1 MTTKTINEVY
11 SQLATVIN
19 NTYLKS
25 GTKSLIKT
33 DVGILVFGEYLI
45 AKIENGYKIY
55 TKNTFTV
62 VEFSNIK
69 NAFAWVIFDRSG
81 RFKICQRI
89 VELDAK
95 ISSLSV
101 EIDIHKRSITK
112 SDTGK
117 YVILLNKIQDESLRR
132 QELINELDNCL
143 ETAKRLSE
151 SMLELS

>member
-19 NTYLKS
+19 NTYTKS

-45 AKIENGYKIY
+45 ARIKDGYRIY
-55 TKNTFTV
+55 TKNTFTE

-69 NAFAWVIFDRSG
+69 NAFAWVIFDRAG
-81 RFKICQRI
+81 RFKVGQRI

-95 ISSLSV
+95 ISSLGV
-101 EIDIHKRSITK
+101 EIEIHKKSSTK

-117 YVILLNKIQDESLRR
+117 YVILLNKIQDESKRK
-132 QELINELDNCL
+132 QELVRELDNYL
-143 ETAKRLSE
+143 ETAKRLST